1 MNSTKASKILTF
13 LSIFPANAGVFPRSL
28 CVSRSSQNIPRER
41 GGQPIIR
48 NRGVLAAVYSP
59 RTRGGHPLFERL
71 TFKVT
76 GYSPRTRGSTC
87 VSVFTRCGLPIF
99 PANAGVNPINFLFFS
114 LAGYIPRER
123 GGLPQK
129 SEKMT
134 FTIEYSPRTR
144 GSSHRAEV
152 RHEIHHIPRER
163 GGLPGSAHKCIDYVR
178 YSPRTRGSTL

>member
-1 MNSTKASKILTF
+1 MVSGP
-13 LSIFPANAGVFPRSL
+13 IFPANAGVFPRSL

-48 NRGVLAAVYSP
+48 NRGVLAAV
-59 RTRGGHPLFERL
+59 
-71 TFKVT
+71 
-76 GYSPRTRGSTC
+76 YSPRTRGSTC

-144 GSSHRAEV
+144 GHPTEQRLGTKYTIFPANAGV
-152 RHEIHHIPRER
+152 FP
-163 GGLPGSAHKCIDYVR
+163 
-178 YSPRTRGSTL
+178 